1 MRQLPPELQAHLD
14 TGATT
19 LCQCWRI
26 ATRDGRVL
34 GFTDHDCMI
43 TFEGVA
49 FEPGTGFTGTAME
62 QSVGLSVDSQDVSG
76 ILKSG
81 ALEEADLAAG
91 VYDDAE
97 IGIWLVNWQAPEQ
110 RALLRSGN
118 LGEVTRGAL
127 AFTAEVRGLAHRL
140 NQTHGRLFQYTC
152 DAEPGDSRCGVD
164 VDDAQFSSLA
174 EVISVADERRLTV
187 AGLEGFPPGWFE
199 QGLAVVQDGQ
209 GADLQYRIRSHAADA
224 VSVVLELDE
233 RPARAFLAGNIL
245 KVIAGCD
252 KRFDTCRAKFSNA
265 INFRGFPHMPGDDF
279 VTYYP
284 VPGEGASDA

>member
-1 MRQLPPELQAHLD
+1 MRQLPPGLQAHLD

-26 ATRDGRVL
+26 TTRNGRVL
-34 GFTDHDCMI
+34 GFTDHDRKI
-43 TFEGVA
+43 TFDGVM

-76 ILKSG
+76 VLKSG
-81 ALEEADLAAG
+81 GLEEADLASG

-97 IGIWLVNWQAPEQ
+97 ISIWLVNWQEPAQ
-110 RALLRSGN
+110 RLLLRTGN

-152 DAEPGDSRCGVD
+152 DAELGDVRCGVD
-164 VDDAQFSSLA
+164 VDEPAFSALA
-174 EVISVADERRLTV
+174 EVDVVTDGRRLTV
-187 AGLEGFPPGWFE
+187 TGLEGYPQGWFE
-199 QGLAVVQDGQ
+199 QGLAVVQG
-209 GADLQYRIRSHAADA
+209 GEGGGLQYRIRAHAADA

-233 RPARAFLAGNIL
+233 RPARSLQAGTIL

-252 KRFDTCRAKFSNA
+252 KRFETCRAKFANA
-265 INFRGFPHMPGDDF
+265 VNFRGFPHMPGDDF
-279 VTYYP
+279 VIYYP
-284 VPGEGASDA
+284 NAGEGESDA